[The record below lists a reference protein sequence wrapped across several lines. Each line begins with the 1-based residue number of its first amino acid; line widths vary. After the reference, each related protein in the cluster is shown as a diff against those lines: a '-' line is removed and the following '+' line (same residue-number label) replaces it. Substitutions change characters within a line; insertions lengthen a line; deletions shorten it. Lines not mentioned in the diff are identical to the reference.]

1 VAHEQ
6 LERLAEKYPAS
17 VDFAWSDIHR
27 YSALARAYLASSQ
40 GRFDDAIATLTRLRD
55 DAAQAQNRY
64 FALRVAVHLSVV
76 RFSANQVADAL
87 DELRRVLTVSAPAGI
102 RQTILDEGPK
112 IGALLDA
119 FRENGERSGKSP
131 ELMPYVSGLI
141 AGWRSRHQSGTTLN
155 PKSVLADPLSARE
168 GAILKLIGQ
177 GLSNKEIARN
187 LAIAP
192 ETVKSHVKRI
202 FTKLGAE
209 KRAQAVAH
217 AQSLGLLTTV

>member
-1 VAHEQ
+1 VTA
-6 LERLAEKYPAS
+6 
-17 VDFAWSDIHR
+17 
-27 YSALARAYLASSQ
+27 
-40 GRFDDAIATLTRLRD
+40 
-55 DAAQAQNRY
+55 
-64 FALRVAVHLSVV
+64 HLSVV
-76 RFSANQVADAL
+76 RFSANQVAGAL
-87 DELRRVLTVSAPAGI
+87 DELRWVLNVSAPAGI
-102 RQTILDEGPK
+102 HQTILDEGPK

-131 ELMPYVSGLI
+131 ALMPYVSGLV
-141 AGWRSRHQSGTTLN
+141 AAWRSRHQSETRLD

-192 ETVKSHVKRI
+192 ETVKSHVKHI

-217 AQSLGLLTTV
+217 AQSFGLLTTV